1 MGTAYA
7 NYTTKKSALF
17 ARRYVVMVRLY
28 NSHVTM
34 VILLMV
40 MDAHLNVKLNLV
52 IHARGGKIM
61 ARVNVSMKA
70 I

>member
-1 MGTAYA
+1 MGIAYA
-7 NYTTKKSALF
+7 KSTTKKSALF
-17 ARRYVVMVRLY
+17 ARRYVVMVRFY
-28 NSHVTM
+28 NWHVTM

-40 MDAHLNVKLNLV
+40 MDAHLSVKLSLV
-52 IHARGGKIM
+52 IHARRGGIM

>member
-1 MGTAYA
+1 M
-7 NYTTKKSALF
+7 
-17 ARRYVVMVRLY
+17 MVRSY
-28 NSHVTM
+28 NWHVTM